1 MALLVACGPEAATP
15 TPAAVPTNTT
25 APAAAATSTTAE
37 ATATEAVAAVTATTS
52 SGTQG
57 NANFKLADRIAQ
69 KAKSGQKLVIRVSYH
84 DVSNEFAPEIR
95 SGVEKAASEL
105 NVDATMI
112 GPTGA
117 DAEKQVSELESLIT
131 SGQVDGLAISSVSTD
146 ALAPIINK
154 ALEAGI
160 PVVTF
165 NTDNPRSNRLAFV
178 GQDLVQSGRF
188 AGDLMGKTMNGQG
201 KIFITT
207 LDAAAQWSIDR
218 EKGAREALAK
228 YPGIQIVQTV
238 NTGTEPQQIFSSI
251 ENAMLGNPDV
261 NGILSLEC
269 CSTPAAGDWVSRN
282 NKKGEVKIVGFDLLP
297 KTLQYVKD
305 GTIAATIGQA
315 PERQG
320 HDAVKLLGDAIN
332 GKQVSTVDTGAEI
345 VDSTNIDKFL
355 TPGSTTPGA
364 ATPSPSGAATS
375 FKLADRIAQKA
386 KNGQKLVIRVSYHDV
401 SNEFA
406 PQIRSGVEKASSE
419 FSVDATMIGPTGA
432 DAEKQ
437 VAELESLI
445 TSGQVDGLAI
455 SSVSTDALAPII
467 NKALEAGIPVVTFN
481 TDNPRS
487 NRLAFVGQDL
497 VQSGRFAGDLMGK
510 TMGGKGTIFITTLDA
525 AAQWSIDREK
535 GAREALAKYPDIKI
549 VQTVNTGT
557 EPQQIFSSIENAMLG
572 NPDVNGILS
581 LECCSTPAAGDWVSR
596 NNKKGEVKIVGFDLL
611 PKTLQYVKDGT
622 IAATIGQAP
631 ERQGHDA
638 VKLLVDAI
646 NGKQV
651 STVDT
656 GAEIVD
662 SSNIDNYLK

>member
-1 MALLVACGPEAATP
+1 
-15 TPAAVPTNTT
+15 
-25 APAAAATSTTAE
+25 
-37 ATATEAVAAVTATTS
+37 
-52 SGTQG
+52 
-57 NANFKLADRIAQ
+57 
-69 KAKSGQKLVIRVSYH
+69 
-84 DVSNEFAPEIR
+84 
-95 SGVEKAASEL
+95 
-105 NVDATMI
+105 
-112 GPTGA
+112 
-117 DAEKQVSELESLIT
+117 
-131 SGQVDGLAISSVSTD
+131 
-146 ALAPIINK
+146 
-154 ALEAGI
+154 
-160 PVVTF
+160 
-165 NTDNPRSNRLAFV
+165 
-178 GQDLVQSGRF
+178 
-188 AGDLMGKTMNGQG
+188 
-201 KIFITT
+201 
-207 LDAAAQWSIDR
+207 
-218 EKGAREALAK
+218 
-228 YPGIQIVQTV
+228 V

-535 GAREALAKYPDIKI
+535 GAREALAKYPDIQI